1 MVFLVLLGY
10 HDHAF
15 SRQDWGWKL
24 TRLPGNRSSRP
35 KVISPETRVKSL
47 EMRNHFA
54 WILPG
59 EVHLMFSRAFHLRA
73 SSPLSESLKQ
83 AISYQF
89 HLIHVNERQRQIPLK
104 MRPGVNLI
112 KVLQV

>member
-1 MVFLVLLGY
+1 
-10 HDHAF
+10 
-15 SRQDWGWKL
+15 
-24 TRLPGNRSSRP
+24 
-35 KVISPETRVKSL
+35 
-47 EMRNHFA
+47 
-54 WILPG
+54 
-59 EVHLMFSRAFHLRA
+59 MFSRAFLLRA